1 MQYTL
6 LPTVLTSHKE
16 ALLALCQEY
25 QVEKL
30 YLFGSATTDRFG
42 ADSDLDMVVR
52 FQPLNLPPEDRGQLY
67 WDFLESLEQLLERKV
82 DLLTD
87 KKFSNPYFQQE
98 VEKTKVLIYDRSQ
111 SAEVLI

>member
-1 MQYTL
+1 MQHK
-6 LPTVLTSHKE
+6 LPVLASHKE
-16 ALLALCQEY
+16 NLATLCQKY

-30 YLFGSATTDRFG
+30 YLFGSALTDRFA
-42 ADSDLDMVVR
+42 ADSDLDIVVQ
-52 FQPLNLPPEDRGQLY
+52 FQPLDCPPEDQGQLY
-67 WDFLESLEQLLERKV
+67 WDFLASLEQLFDRSV

-98 VEKTKVLIYDRSQ
+98 VNRTKTLIYDRSQ

>member
-1 MQYTL
+1 MQHPL
-6 LPTVLTSHKE
+6 LPLMLTSQKK
-16 ALLALCQEY
+16 ALAALCQEHR
-25 QVEKL
+25 VEKL
-30 YLFGSATTDRFG
+30 YLFGSATTGRFG
-42 ADSDLDMVVR
+42 PDSDLDMVVR
-52 FQPLNLPPEDRGQLY
+52 FQPLDLPPEDRGQLY

-87 KKFSNPYFQQE
+87 KKFSNPYFRQE